1 LLKIRRGC
9 CIRFLLLSARRLSD
23 GCSTVLLKSLLP
35 RFQRASPSTSL
46 DKKFNYVIHCILY
59 LFSKKVNIFLKY
71 SDNNAL
77 YSIQKRGPLYVEGPF
92 FFICLFPLYRIFSYY
107 FFYTFLYLFFI

>member
-1 LLKIRRGC
+1 
-9 CIRFLLLSARRLSD
+9 
-23 GCSTVLLKSLLP
+23 LLP

-77 YSIQKRGPLYVEGPF
+77 YSIQKKGPF
-92 FFICLFPLYRIFSYY
+92 MLRAPSFHLSISIVPYFRNK
-107 FFYTFLYLFFI
+107 FFYTLSFIFILLRTIELVQPAHIRTY

>member
-1 LLKIRRGC
+1 RRGC

-77 YSIQKRGPLYVEGPF
+77 YSISKRGSLYVEGA
-92 FFICLFPLYRIFSYY
+92 LFSFVY
-107 FFYTFLYLFFI
+107 FPSGILLEINFLYIVIYFQTFKYN